1 LRYIFLW
8 PLEVF
13 VMSTS
18 IQILVFIATTAAFL
32 GIANFFASS
41 REEKQ
46 RHDRL
51 SGRRPRSQAAVVQKT
66 DFKSVITGFL
76 EPVGKRLSS
85 KQNQNKLRRDLQT
98 AGYYGTRPVT
108 VFLGARLVLTIV
120 LPVVFVVYGSVL
132 NMPLNFTFMMV
143 VVLAVLGLRMPGFWL
158 ARKITRRRASLQR
171 GLPDCLDLL
180 VVCVESGLG
189 IDSAILKISEKMTVA
204 CPELAQELRFVHLEM
219 QAGQTRRDA
228 LRHLGERTGVKDIQS
243 LVAKL
248 IQSEKFGTGVAK
260 SLRVHAD
267 TIREKRKQQAEEQAG
282 KTAVKLLFPLVL
294 FIFPALFVAILGPAI
309 LRMIEA
315 LGKGLG

>member
-1 LRYIFLW
+1 
-8 PLEVF
+8 
-13 VMSTS
+13 MSAS

-32 GIANFFASS
+32 GIANFLAGA

-51 SGRRPRSQAAVVQKT
+51 SGRRPRRADPVQKT
-66 DFKSVITGFL
+66 NIKSLLTGFL

-85 KQNQNKLRRDLQT
+85 SQNQSKLRRDLQT

-108 VFLGARLVLTIV
+108 VFLGARLVLTIA
-120 LPVVFVVYGSVL
+120 LPVLFVVYGSVL

-143 VVLAVLGLRMPGFWL
+143 IVLAVLGLRMPGFWL
-158 ARKITRRRASLQR
+158 ARKITRRRASLQA

-189 IDSAILKISEKMTVA
+189 IDSAILKISEKMAVA
-204 CPELAQELRFVHLEM
+204 SPELAQELHFVHLEM
-219 QAGQTRRDA
+219 QAGQTRQDA
-228 LRHLGERTGVKDIQS
+228 LRHLGGRTGVKDIQS

-294 FIFPALFVAILGPAI
+294 FIFPALFVAILGPAV

-315 LGKGLG
+315 IGKGLG